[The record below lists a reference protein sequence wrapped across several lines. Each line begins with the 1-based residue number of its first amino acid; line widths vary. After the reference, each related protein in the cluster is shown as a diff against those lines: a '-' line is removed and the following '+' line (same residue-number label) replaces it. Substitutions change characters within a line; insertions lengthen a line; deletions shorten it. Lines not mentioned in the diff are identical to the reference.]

1 MPDPFVG
8 GTGMLASYGK
18 NNTNY
23 TNTGGTS
30 FGNFSGGTDFSLFN
44 QQSSLAKMAAPT
56 PESPGLRPIEA
67 IKQFDYQGFGG
78 KVGSFLGKVSPVL
91 GAVGAIAG
99 FVGSISARRRARREA
114 RKRKKLAIS
123 SENLLVGAAK
133 NVIMDINQQELF
145 TGRAYDAMQ
154 KQGAFEFKGS
164 LEQGDA
170 SIGRTGLAGTGTGT
184 KILQDIKSQYTMSQ
198 DRASLDYERNLYGL
212 EQQELSRLRDIQGN
226 LLQLSAYSGR
236 NINVLEMMGRE

>member
-1 MPDPFVG
+1 
-8 GTGMLASYGK
+8 
-18 NNTNY
+18 
-23 TNTGGTS
+23 
-30 FGNFSGGTDFSLFN
+30 
-44 QQSSLAKMAAPT
+44 
-56 PESPGLRPIEA
+56 
-67 IKQFDYQGFGG
+67 
-78 KVGSFLGKVSPVL
+78 
-91 GAVGAIAG
+91 
-99 FVGSISARRRARREA
+99 
-114 RKRKKLAIS
+114 
-123 SENLLVGAAK
+123 
-133 NVIMDINQQELF
+133 MDINQQELF

-236 NINVLEMMGRE
+236 NINVLDMMGRE